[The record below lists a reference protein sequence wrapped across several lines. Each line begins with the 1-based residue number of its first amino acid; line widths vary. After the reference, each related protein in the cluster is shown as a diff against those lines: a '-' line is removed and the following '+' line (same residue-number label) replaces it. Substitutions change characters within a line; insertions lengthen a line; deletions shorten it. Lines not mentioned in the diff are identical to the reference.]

1 MTGKRGKKPLEPEFY
16 AATSEEKIRTW
27 QEQLKSKNITN
38 QEKATLRN
46 RISA

>member
-27 QEQLKSKNITN
+27 QEQLKNITN